1 MNKWNNFYVQ
11 KMGTDTNGDAYPVCE
26 SVGTWGVW
34 CKEIPFKLAE
44 KMKEPA
50 KRSWYDE
57 HGDDEYV
64 ASGGLYAEAY
74 TMKVELGCKMTTA
87 RDVTRYGIAAVD
99 DVRDK
104 VGRFLSYLRSSGML
118 NMYSSHTRIGRRYV
132 RLESVSDGAT
142 WKTTDDGQE
151 FLVFSVT
158 LKVNDPVTDWT
169 PFE

>member
-26 SVGTWGVW
+26 SVGAWGVW

-74 TMKVELGCKMTTA
+74 TMKVELGCKKMRGGNGT
-87 RDVTRYGIAAVD
+87 VT
-99 DVRDK
+99 DVRDN
-104 VGRFLSYLRSSGML
+104 VGRFLAYLRNSGML
-118 NMYSSHTRIGRRYV
+118 NLYSTYTRIGRRYV
-132 RLESVSDGAT
+132 RLSSISDNAT
-142 WKTTDDGQE
+142 WRTDDDGE
-151 FLVFSVT
+151 FLIFTVEF
-158 LKVNDPVTDWT
+158 KVNDPVTDIILA
-169 PFE
+169 